1 MKLPF
6 NNKRFT
12 FLFVA
17 AIAMLVLEV
26 VSILGWSVPMPFA
39 PIFYGIIVL
48 ATGYK
53 IILSGLKSLSKFNFG
68 SVSLLMLVAVVS
80 AFGLGEYS
88 EGAVVMAL
96 YVLGEALEDVG
107 IDNSKS
113 SLEEL
118 VSKAPREAM
127 VKGGSE
133 PVQVD
138 KIPIGSVVEVRPGSY
153 IPMDGK
159 IVFGHSAIDEA
170 AITGEPIAKDKKV
183 GDAVFAG
190 TLNQQGY
197 LEIQTTKL
205 SADTTFSKIIQLTF
219 QANANKSER
228 QKFIQKFAKKYT
240 PTILVLALFLFLVYN
255 FLLHKGVHESLNMA
269 ISLLVIACPCALV
282 ISTPVSIY
290 AAIGNASSK
299 GAIIKGGKFL
309 EALAEVKIVAL
320 DKTRTIT
327 YGKPV
332 VSDMFMLNGTS
343 EEELLA
349 CTAGAE
355 VFSEH
360 PVAQAIVDASKKAG
374 FEPHAAHKYQSVL
387 GKGAVAECLVCKDE
401 TIRAGN
407 LDYIGETE
415 KIGEEEHAII
425 QNLSKEGKTSIAV
438 SFGKGVAGVFG
449 LQDEIKPESAQ
460 AIQELTALGIV
471 PVMLTGDSA
480 QAATYVA
487 QQVGIDNVYGHLLPE
502 GKAERI
508 KQFIAEGIPTAMV
521 GDGIN
526 DAPAMAM
533 STVGIAMGAAGSDVA
548 IETASIALMN
558 DRISLVP
565 FLVRLS
571 RATVRQI
578 KANTIGSILV
588 KIVFVL
594 LAFLG
599 YSNLVLAIFAD
610 VGVLMIVILLS
621 LRLRTFK

>member
-6 NNKRFT
+6 HNKRFV

-26 VSILGWSVPMPFA
+26 ASISGWSIPVPIA
-39 PIFYGIIVL
+39 PIFYGIMVL
-48 ATGYK
+48 ATGYA
-53 IILSGLKSLSKFNFG
+53 IILGGLKSLSKLNFG
-68 SVSLLMLVAVVS
+68 SVSLLMLIAVVS
-80 AFGLGEYS
+80 AFFLGEYS

-113 SLEEL
+113 SLKDL
-118 VSKAPREAM
+118 VNKAPKTAN
-127 VKGGSE
+127 VKGE
-133 PVQVD
+133 ANPVQID
-138 KIPIGSVVEVRPGSY
+138 KIPVGSIVEVRPGNY

-159 IVFGHSAIDEA
+159 IVVGVSCIDEA
-170 AITGEPIAKDKKV
+170 AITGEPIAKEKKI

-219 QANANKSER
+219 QASANKSER

-240 PTILVLALFLFLVYN
+240 PSILVLALVLFLTYN
-255 FLLHKGVHESLNMA
+255 FLLHKSVHDSLNMA
-269 ISLLVIACPCALV
+269 ISLLVIACPCAMV
-282 ISTPVSIY
+282 ISTPVCIY

-299 GAIIKGGKFL
+299 GALVKGGKFL
-309 EALAEVKIVAL
+309 EALAEVKTIAL

-332 VSDMFMLNGTS
+332 VSDLFPLNGTS
-343 EEELLA
+343 REELLA

-360 PVAQAIVDASKKAG
+360 PVAQAIVHASRKEG
-374 FEPHAAHKYQSVL
+374 FEPHAAHKYKSIL
-387 GKGAVAECLVCKDE
+387 GKGATAECLVCKDE

-407 LDYIGETE
+407 LNYIGETE
-415 KIGEEEHAII
+415 HIGEDATRIVNE
-425 QNLSKEGKTSIAV
+425 LSAQGKTGIAV
-438 SFGKGVAGVFG
+438 SFGKGVAGILG
-449 LQDEIKPESAQ
+449 LEDEIKPESVH
-460 AIQELTALGIV
+460 AIQEIKALDVV
-471 PVMLTGDSA
+471 PMILSGDSE
-480 QAATYVA
+480 QAVRFVA
-487 QQVGIDNVYGHLLPE
+487 QKVRIDTVYGHLLPE
-502 GKAERI
+502 DKAQ
-508 KQFIAEGIPTAMV
+508 KVQQLIAEGKPTAMV

-526 DAPAMAM
+526 DAPAMAI
-533 STVGIAMGAAGSDVA
+533 STVGIAMGAAGSDIA

-558 DRISLVP
+558 DRISLIP
-565 FLVRLS
+565 FLIRLS
-571 RATVRQI
+571 RATVYQI
-578 KANTIGSILV
+578 KVNTIGSILV
-588 KIVFVL
+588 KVLFVL

-610 VGVLMIVILLS
+610 VGVLMIVLLLS
-621 LRLRTFK
+621 LRLRNFK

>member
-6 NNKRFT
+6 HNKRFL
-12 FLFVA
+12 FLFLS

-26 VSILGWSVPMPFA
+26 VSILGWSIPMPIA
-39 PIFYGIIVL
+39 PIFYGIMVL
-48 ATGYK
+48 ATGK
-53 IILSGLKSLSKFNFG
+53 DIIIGGLKALSKFNFG
-68 SVSLLMLVAVVS
+68 SVSLLMVIAVVS
-80 AFGLGEYS
+80 AFIMGEYS

-118 VSKAPREAM
+118 VNRAPREAM
-127 VKGGSE
+127 VKGNPTPISI
-133 PVQVD
+133 D
-138 KIPIGSVVEVRPGSY
+138 KIPIGAIVEVKPGSY

-159 IVFGHSAIDEA
+159 IVVGASAIDET
-170 AITGEPIAKDKKV
+170 AITGEPIPKDKNV
-183 GDAVFAG
+183 GDTVFAG

-197 LEIQTTKL
+197 LEIQTTKI
-205 SADTTFSKIIQLTF
+205 SKDTTFSKIIQLAF

-240 PTILVLALFLFLVYN
+240 PTILILALVLFLVYN
-255 FLLHKGVHESLNMA
+255 FILHKGITESMNMA

-290 AAIGNASSK
+290 AAIGNASSR

-309 EALAEVKIVAL
+309 EALAEVDIVAL

-360 PVAQAIVDASKKAG
+360 PVAQAIVDATKKAG
-374 FEPHAAHKYQSVL
+374 YEPHAAHKYQSIV
-387 GKGAVAECLVCKDE
+387 GKGATAECLVCKDE
-401 TIRAGN
+401 TIKAGN
-407 LDYIGETE
+407 LDYIGESE
-415 KIGEEEHAII
+415 KISEEEHQIVK
-425 QNLSKEGKTSIAV
+425 NLSDEGKTSIVV

-449 LQDEIKPESAQ
+449 LEDEIKPDSKDTITQIKSLHIEP
-460 AIQELTALGIV
+460 I
-471 PVMLTGDSA
+471 MLSGDS
-480 QAATYVA
+480 QVAASFVGE
-487 QQVGIDNVYGHLLPE
+487 QVGIHQVYGNLLPE
-502 GKAERI
+502 SKALKI
-508 KQFIAEGIPTAMV
+508 KQLMAQGKGVAMV

-526 DAPAMAM
+526 DAPAMAL

-558 DRISLVP
+558 DRLELIP
-565 FLVRLS
+565 FLIRLS
-571 RATVRQI
+571 RATVKQI
-578 KANTIGSILV
+578 KFNTVGSIVV
-588 KIVFVL
+588 KVLFVI

-621 LRLRTFK
+621 LRLRSFE

>member
-6 NNKRFT
+6 HNKRFT
-12 FLFVA
+12 FLFIS
-17 AIAMLVLEV
+17 AIAMLSLEII
-26 VSILGWSVPMPFA
+26 SILGWSIPMPIA
-39 PIFYGIIVL
+39 PIFYGIMVL
-48 ATGYK
+48 ATGCD
-53 IILSGLKSLSKFNFG
+53 IIKGGLKALSKLNFG
-68 SVSLLMLVAVVS
+68 SVSLLMLIAVVS
-80 AFGLGEYS
+80 AFFMGEYS

-118 VSKAPREAM
+118 VNKAPREAI
-127 VKGGSE
+127 VKGESA
-133 PVQVD
+133 PVKID
-138 KIPIGSVVEVRPGSY
+138 KIPVGAIVEVKPGSF

-159 IVFGHSAIDEA
+159 IVLGASAIDET
-170 AITGEPIAKDKKV
+170 AITGEPIPKEKNV
-183 GDAVFAG
+183 GDSVFAG

-197 LEIQTTKL
+197 LEIRTTKL
-205 SADTTFSKIIQLTF
+205 SADTTFSKIIQLAF

-240 PTILVLALFLFLVYN
+240 PTILVLALVLFLVYN
-255 FLLHKGVHESLNMA
+255 FILHKGMTESMNMA

-290 AAIGNASSK
+290 AAIGNASSR

-309 EALAEVKIVAL
+309 EALAEVDMIAL

-327 YGKPV
+327 YGKPI

-343 EEELLA
+343 QEELLA

-360 PVAQAIVDASKKAG
+360 PVAQAIVDATKKAG
-374 FEPHAAHKYQSVL
+374 FEPHAAHKYQSII
-387 GKGAVAECLVCKDE
+387 GKGATAECLVCKDE
-401 TIRAGN
+401 TIKAGN
-407 LDYIGETE
+407 LDYIGESE
-415 KIGEEEHAII
+415 KIGDEEHKIVK
-425 QNLSKEGKTSIAV
+425 NLSDEGKTSIVV

-449 LQDEIKPESAQ
+449 LEDEIKPESKET
-460 AIQELTALGIV
+460 IQQIKNLGVTPI
-471 PVMLTGDSA
+471 MLSGDS
-480 QAATYVA
+480 QVAATFVG
-487 QQVGIDNVYGHLLPE
+487 QHVGIETVYGNLLPE
-502 GKAERI
+502 KKAEKI
-508 KQFIAEGIPTAMV
+508 KQLQSEGKSVAMV

-526 DAPAMAM
+526 DAPAMAL

-558 DRISLVP
+558 DKLELIP
-565 FLVRLS
+565 FLIRLA
-571 RATVRQI
+571 RATVNQI
-578 KANTIGSILV
+578 KFNTIGSIVV
-588 KIVFVL
+588 KVLFVI

-621 LRLRTFK
+621 LRLRSFK

>member
-6 NNKRFT
+6 DNKRFT

-26 VSILGWSVPMPFA
+26 ISILGWSIPMPIA
-39 PIFYGIIVL
+39 PIFYGIVVL

-53 IILSGLKSLSKFNFG
+53 IIRGGIRSLGKLNFG
-68 SVSLLMLVAVVS
+68 SVSLLMLIAVVS
-80 AFGLGEYS
+80 AFFLGEYS

-96 YVLGEALEDVG
+96 YVLGEELEDVG
-107 IDNSKS
+107 VDNSKS
-113 SLEEL
+113 ALQDL
-118 VSKAPREAM
+118 VSKAPREAV
-127 VKGGSE
+127 VKGESN
-133 PVQVD
+133 PVQID
-138 KIPIGSVVEVRPGSY
+138 KIPVGSIVEVKPGSY

-159 IVFGHSAIDEA
+159 IVSGASSIDEA
-170 AITGEPIAKDKKV
+170 AITGEPIAKEKVV
-183 GDAVFAG
+183 GDSVFAG

-219 QANANKSER
+219 QATANKSER

-240 PTILVLALFLFLVYN
+240 PTILVLAIILFLVYN
-255 FLLHKGVHESLNMA
+255 FILHKGWHDSLNMA
-269 ISLLVIACPCALV
+269 VTLLVIACPCAMV

-290 AAIGNASSK
+290 AAIGNASSR

-309 EALAEVKIVAL
+309 EALAEVQVIAL

-374 FEPHAAHKYQSVL
+374 FEPHATHKYQSII
-387 GKGAVAECLVCKDE
+387 GKGATAECLVCKDE

-415 KIGEEEHAII
+415 TVGEEETRIV
-425 QNLSKEGKTSIAV
+425 QNLSQEGKTSIAV

-460 AIQELTALGIV
+460 AIQELKALGV
-471 PVMLTGDSA
+471 EPVMLTGDSV
-480 QAATYVA
+480 QAASFVA
-487 QQVGIDNVYGHLLPE
+487 HQVGIEKVYGNLLPE
-502 GKAERI
+502 GKAKAI
-508 KQFIAEGIPTAMV
+508 KQFIVEGKPAAMV

-548 IETASIALMN
+548 IETASVALMN
-558 DRISLVP
+558 DKISLIP
-565 FLVRLS
+565 FLIRLS
-571 RATVRQI
+571 RATVNQI
-578 KANTIGSILV
+578 KFNTIGSILV
-588 KIVFVL
+588 KVLFVV

-621 LRLRTFK
+621 LRLRNFK